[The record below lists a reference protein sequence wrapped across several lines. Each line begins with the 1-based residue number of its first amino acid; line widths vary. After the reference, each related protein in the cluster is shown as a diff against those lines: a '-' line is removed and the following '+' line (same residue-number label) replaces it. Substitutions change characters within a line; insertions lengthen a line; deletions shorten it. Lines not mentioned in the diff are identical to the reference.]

1 MSMCPNCGAETRPG
15 DNFCLSCGYRI
26 PTPSSIS
33 FATDDATLLGN
44 PPPASNGWS
53 EGSESTIPDEDA
65 GEATIR
71 ANVDPGKTEN
81 PARFVLSAN
90 RGNGPKEYLLEKDVS
105 IGRAPENDIVLL
117 DEEKVISR
125 YHANIRYESG
135 SYSLS
140 DNGSSNGT
148 YINGQQL
155 EKNSPRVLQ
164 DGDRVGIGDYELVFY
179 APASVSDEATLHGSL
194 PDFDFETV
202 AAQGRQK
209 EHEGVPT
216 SDLQDDPEVVD
227 ELPPP
232 PPETIIPSPEPTE
245 VESAPLQYEAPAT
258 GISFRRFAHLSRS
271 LPDIGALKDVAAA
284 LDEQVASLQQRL
296 DAAREANS
304 KHENEIFETT
314 NQLRAEMRNIS
325 ASMNKAIVAMSNSRA
340 EVGLDNLVHLVQEVM
355 SNPRDIDNARSFAGR
370 AADVNKIIRRFEEA
384 FQALYECN
392 NQLRNVIGED

>member
-1 MSMCPNCGAETRPG
+1 MSICSNCGAETRPG
-15 DNFCLSCGYRI
+15 DNFCLSCGDRI

-33 FATDDATLLGN
+33 FATDEATLLGN

-53 EGSESTIPDEDA
+53 GGSESTIPDQDVE
-65 GEATIR
+65 EATIR
-71 ANVDPGKTEN
+71 AYADPGKTEN

-90 RGNGPKEYLLEKDVS
+90 RGNGPKEYLLEKDTS

-148 YINGQQL
+148 YVNGQQL
-155 EKNSPRVLQ
+155 EKNSPRMLQ
-164 DGDRVGIGDYELVFY
+164 DGDRVSIGDYELVFY

-194 PDFDFETV
+194 SDLNFETV
-202 AAQGRQK
+202 EAQDRQK

-216 SDLQDDPEVVD
+216 SDLQDDPEEVV
-227 ELPPP
+227 EQPPP
-232 PPETIIPSPEPTE
+232 PPETITPSPEPTE
-245 VESAPLQYEAPAT
+245 AEPAPLQSPAT
-258 GISFRRFAHLSRS
+258 GISFRRFANLSRS
-271 LPDIGALKDVAAA
+271 LPDIGALKDAAAA
-284 LDEQVASLQQRL
+284 LDGQVASLQQQL

-304 KHENEIFETT
+304 KHENEILETT
-314 NQLRAEMRNIS
+314 NQLRTEMRNIS
-325 ASMNKAIVAMSNSRA
+325 AGMNKAIVALSNSRA
-340 EVGLDNLVHLVQEVM
+340 EVGLDNLVQLVHEVM
-355 SNPRDIDNARSFAGR
+355 SNPRDIDNARMFAGR
-370 AADVNKIIRRFEEA
+370 AADVNKIIRRFEDA